1 MLKTEFMFCLFVSFC
16 SSLLDLVDAP
26 GVFIMGCHAQHKRQ
40 IQKFVT
46 EMDEVTTF
54 YASFRSPTIFFFFFA
69 FTLTVVCFFSYH
81 PAVKRL
87 ERGIQSR
94 AFGVHLIEF
103 HLTCSN
109 VSQHQR
115 PFLGSHSPG

>member
-54 YASFRSPTIFFFFFA
+54 YASFRSPTFFFFLFR
-69 FTLTVVCFFSYH
+69 FYFDC
-81 PAVKRL
+81 RL
-87 ERGIQSR
+87 
-94 AFGVHLIEF
+94 
-103 HLTCSN
+103 
-109 VSQHQR
+109 
-115 PFLGSHSPG
+115 FLLLSPGGETFGTWYCLVLLESILLNST